1 MNPYL
6 FLLCSIVT
14 SLTILAFANL
24 RPILALV
31 ALVVES
37 VRCRH

>member
-31 ALVVES
+31 VRVVEGW
-37 VRCRH
+37 R